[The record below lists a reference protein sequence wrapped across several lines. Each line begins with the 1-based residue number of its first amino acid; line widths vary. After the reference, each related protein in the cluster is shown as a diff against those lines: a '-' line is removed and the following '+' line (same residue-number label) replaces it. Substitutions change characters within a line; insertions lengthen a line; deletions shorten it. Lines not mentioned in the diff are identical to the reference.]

1 MNTQNDHQAL
11 FVLELVAQVLIRCFV
26 GGVLLVLIWWFVVCV
41 AMGDWIHGV
50 HSLWFDMSRQQFDLI
65 HYCGIAAT
73 KTIIFLAF
81 LVPYVCI
88 RLVLRKHRLDG

>member
-1 MNTQNDHQAL
+1 MNTQNESQAL
-11 FVLELVAQVLIRCFV
+11 LELVAQVLIRCFV
-26 GGVLLVLIWWFVVCV
+26 GGVILVLIWIVACV
-41 AMGDWIHGV
+41 AMGDWVYHM

-73 KTIIFLAF
+73 KMIVFVAF

-88 RLVLRKHRLDG
+88 RLVLRKHRSGG